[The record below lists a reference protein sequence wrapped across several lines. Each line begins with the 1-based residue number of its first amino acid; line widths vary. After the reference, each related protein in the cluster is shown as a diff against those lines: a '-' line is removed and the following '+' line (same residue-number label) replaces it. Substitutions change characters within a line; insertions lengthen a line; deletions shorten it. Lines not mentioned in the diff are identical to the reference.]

1 MQYIILFE
9 SVQSINS
16 SSSSSSAVNFKIT
29 TTPENAGTQG
39 MRSITTASGLR
50 PQGASFVTWSS
61 LGGANGTIIVSDST
75 TNALFVNQALGEG
88 LWKVVSTTAARAYGR
103 EVHAGMSLSSKS
115 IERILNSLSS
125 RQESAPSHRRFR
137 RYWGVC
143 GCHGHVYEL

>member
-103 EVHAGMSLSSKS
+103 EVHAGTSLSSKS
-115 IERILNSLSS
+115 IERILNSISS
-125 RQESAPSHRRFR
+125 RQESAPYHRRFR